1 MKYVL
6 AWLLGMPTSLIVLW
20 FVANQTGCGF

>member
-6 AWLLGMPTSLIVLW
+6 AWLVGVPTSLIVLW
-20 FVANQTGCGF
+20 FVANQKGCGL